1 MTKFTPQELASF
13 SDKDSGRP
21 EYRSLYERHDFITA
35 YSAHTDKRIEQDGPE
50 LAIGAK
56 RDGLQDWDIHSQQQ
70 LDFLTSRG
78 LRPYHTLLD
87 FGCGTGRLASR
98 AVPYLEKGNY
108 TGIDISP
115 KALEC
120 AAHYLKAHNMIDKMP
135 RLVLGG
141 GQISAAGE
149 KFDFIWSHSVLT
161 HLPMEILQDIFLDL
175 STMEFQEWCFT
186 FKEREA
192 PKRTGL
198 KQFGYSAQS
207 LINCASNYGLKAE
220 KLDVEWPAGQK
231 TMVVRK

>member
-13 SDKDSGRP
+13 SDKDSGRL
-21 EYRSLYERHDFITA
+21 EYRSLYEENDFITA
-35 YSAHTDKRIEQDGPE
+35 YSAHTDKRIELDGPE

-56 RDGLQDWDIHSQQQ
+56 KDGAQDWDIHSQQQ

-108 TGIDISP
+108 TGVDISP

-120 AAHYLKAHNMIDKMP
+120 AAHYLRANNMIDKMP
-135 RLVLGG
+135 RLVLAG

-149 KFDFIWSHSVLT
+149 KFDFIFSHSVFT
-161 HLPMEILQDIFLDL
+161 HLPMEIIQDIFLDL
-175 STMEFQEWCFT
+175 STMEFQEYCFT
-186 FKEREA
+186 YKERDA
-192 PKRTGL
+192 ATRTGL
-198 KQFGYSAQS
+198 KQYSYPPSFFIS
-207 LINCASNYGLKAE
+207 LAHNYGLKAE
-220 KLDVEWPAGQK
+220 RLDVEWPAGQK
-231 TMVVRK
+231 TMRVWK

>member
-1 MTKFTPQELASF
+1 MKLDISGFK
-13 SDKDSGRP
+13 DKDSRRP
-21 EYRSLYERHDFITA
+21 EYRKLYEENDYIQA
-35 YSAHTDKRIEQDGPE
+35 YSKHTDMRIEIDGPE

-56 RDGLQDWDIHSQQQ
+56 RDGLQDWEIHSQQQ

-135 RLVLGG
+135 RLVLAG

-149 KFDFIWSHSVLT
+149 KFDFIFSHSVFT
-161 HLPMEILQDIFLDL
+161 HLPMEIIQDIFLDL
-175 STMEFQEWCFT
+175 STMEFQEYIFT
-186 FKEREA
+186 YKERPEA
-192 PKRTGL
+192 TRTGL
-198 KQFGYSAQS
+198 KQFSYPPSFFES
-207 LINCASNYGLKAE
+207 LAYNYGLTAK
-220 KLDVEWPAGQK
+220 KLPVEWPAGQK
-231 TMVVRK
+231 TMVIRK

>member
-1 MTKFTPQELASF
+1 MNKFSDAELASM
-13 SDKDSGRP
+13 SDKDSKLKK
-21 EYRSLYERHDFITA
+21 YRKLYEENDFITA
-35 YSAHTDKRIEQDGPE
+35 YSAHTDKRIELDGPE

-56 RDGLQDWDIHSQQQ
+56 RDGLQDWEIHSQQQ

-135 RLVLGG
+135 HLVLAG

-149 KFDFIWSHSVLT
+149 KFDFIWSHSVVT
-161 HLPMEILQDIFLDL
+161 HLPMEIVQDIFLDL
-175 STMEFQEWCFT
+175 STMEFQEWCFY
-186 FKEREA
+186 F
-192 PKRTGL
+192 
-198 KQFGYSAQS
+198 
-207 LINCASNYGLKAE
+207 
-220 KLDVEWPAGQK
+220 
-231 TMVVRK
+231 